1 MPSGEGVIRE
11 TERIVAFS
19 VAALRSLWYKMR
31 LLFPIRNARRIR
43 GLTDFFRGEPWPK
56 IRIRATRTGASVMD
70 GDREARQQLEI
81 LRTRVVDLLVEEELY
96 GKLRRSISTRTP
108 LRIKLGL
115 DPTAPDLHIGHMVVV
130 HKLREFQEL
139 GHDVIFLI
147 GDFTGMIGDPS
158 GRSETRKPL
167 TAEQIE
173 ANAETYKR
181 QIFKILNPERTI
193 IEYNSRWGKA
203 LGSEGMIRLAA
214 RYTVARMLERDDF
227 QKRFAEGRP
236 ISLHEFLY
244 PLLQGYDS
252 VALRA
257 DVELGGTDQ
266 KFNLLVG
273 RELMREHGMEP
284 QVIMTLPI
292 LEGLDGVQKMSKS
305 LGNYIGIDEPPD
317 TIFGKAMSIP
327 DSLIVRYMELATKI
341 PREEITATRTG
352 MAEGSM
358 HPRGAKVR
366 LARSLVAQYHSWG
379 AAEAAARR
387 FDEIFSTRV
396 FPADAPLVNPP
407 MSLVETEERVWL
419 VCLIVV
425 AGAAPSRSEARRLIR
440 QGGVEVD
447 GEVVR
452 DENFRLRLDRERRV
466 QVGKR
471 RFFKVLA
478 LK

>member
-1 MPSGEGVIRE
+1 
-11 TERIVAFS
+11 
-19 VAALRSLWYKMR
+19 
-31 LLFPIRNARRIR
+31 
-43 GLTDFFRGEPWPK
+43 
-56 IRIRATRTGASVMD
+56 MD
-70 GDREARQQLEI
+70 VDREARRQLNV
-81 LRTRVVDLLVEEELY
+81 LKARAVDLLVEEELY
-96 GKLRRSISTRTP
+96 EKLRRSLSTGTR
-108 LRIKLGL
+108 LRVKLGL
-115 DPTAPDLHIGHMVVV
+115 DPTAPDLHIGHSVVI
-130 HKLREFQEL
+130 HKLREFQAL

-167 TAEQIE
+167 TTEQIQQ
-173 ANAETYKR
+173 NAETYKR
-181 QIFKILNPERTI
+181 QIFKILDPQRTI

-203 LGSEGMIRLAA
+203 LGSEGMIKLAA

-273 RELMREHGMEP
+273 RELMRDYGLEP

-305 LGNYIGIDEPPD
+305 LGNYIGIDEPPQA
-317 TIFGKAMSIP
+317 IFGKAMSIP
-327 DSLIVRYMELATKI
+327 DNLIVRYMELATAI
-341 PREEITATRTG
+341 PREEIVTIQVG
-352 MAEGSM
+352 IGNGSV
-358 HPRGAKVR
+358 HPRDAKIR
-366 LARSLVAQYHSWG
+366 LAKALVAQYHS
-379 AAEAAARR
+379 AEEAEEAARR
-387 FDEIFSTRV
+387 FNETFSARV
-396 FPADAPLVNPP
+396 FPADAPAVTPP
-407 MSLVETEERVWL
+407 ADLLEPGGKIWL
-419 VCLIVV
+419 VRLVTF
-425 AGAAPSRSEARRLIR
+425 AGAASSGSEARRLIR

-447 GEVVR
+447 GEAIR
-452 DENFRLRLDRERRV
+452 DEDFRVLLDRERRV

-471 RFFKVLA
+471 RFFRVLA
-478 LK
+478 PK

>member
-1 MPSGEGVIRE
+1 
-11 TERIVAFS
+11 
-19 VAALRSLWYKMR
+19 
-31 LLFPIRNARRIR
+31 
-43 GLTDFFRGEPWPK
+43 
-56 IRIRATRTGASVMD
+56 MD
-70 GDREARQQLEI
+70 GHREARRQLEI
-81 LRTRVVDLLVEEELY
+81 LRARAVDLLVEEELY
-96 GKLRRSISTRTP
+96 GKLQRSISTGIP

-173 ANAETYKR
+173 ANAVTYKR
-181 QIFKILNPERTI
+181 QIFKILDPERTI

-203 LGSEGMIRLAA
+203 LGSEGIVRLAA

-284 QVIMTLPI
+284 QVVMTMPI
-292 LEGLDGVQKMSKS
+292 LEGVDGVQKMSKS

-317 TIFGKAMSIP
+317 MIFGKTMSAP
-327 DSLIVRYMELATKI
+327 DSLIVRYMELATAI
-341 PREEITATRTG
+341 PREEIAG
-352 MAEGSM
+352 IQAGIAGGSV
-358 HPRGAKVR
+358 HPKEAKIR
-366 LARSLVAQYHSWG
+366 LGKALVSQYHSTE
-379 AAEAAARR
+379 AAEEAARW
-387 FDEIFSTRV
+387 FAQTFSARQ
-396 FPADAPLVNPP
+396 FPENA
-407 MSLVETEERVWL
+407 
-419 VCLIVV
+419 
-425 AGAAPSRSEARRLIR
+425 
-440 QGGVEVD
+440 
-447 GEVVR
+447 EVVLV
-452 DENFRLRLDRERRV
+452 DKALIGADGRV
-466 QVGKR
+466 GIIQAITY
-471 RFFKVLA
+471 LS
-478 LK
+478 LIHI